1 MLATDLQEVLGQSS
15 PAEIRIL
22 NRNSL
27 LKRINRSKYLLVLL
41 IPCII
46 YYIIFSYVPMWGVLI
61 AFKNYKVYTGFAG
74 SDWVGIKYFRLFFS
88 SPDMFELLRNTFLL
102 GLYSLLWGFPFPLI
116 FALVLNEAKPLKF
129 KKAVQTISY
138 IPHFLS
144 TVVVVGLVQLF
155 LSPTFGFVN
164 KIIEDLGFA
173 RIVFLQNPEYFRT
186 IFISTGIWQNIGW
199 GAIVY
204 IAALSRIDP
213 NLYEAAMIDG
223 ANRFKKLIYI
233 TLPCISPTIITLFL
247 LATGEILGVGFEK
260 AYLLQNDAI
269 LSTADVIQTYVW
281 RQGLQRGNF
290 SYATAVG
297 LFNSVV
303 NLFFLVLSNTL
314 ARRYSETSLW

>member
-1 MLATDLQEVLGQSS
+1 LLATDLQEVLGQSS